1 MTRLNL
7 MLAAGAVSLAAATV
21 AIAQQSGADP
31 STPAQPSAMPAQPS
45 DQGMQGAPAAAVAG
59 ANVNATVA
67 ASPDTSGQVQDVRL
81 GDSTTVTNG
90 PVPDTPANR
99 AKYGGPTS
107 MTGKKT
113 RPAGN

>member
-31 STPAQPSAMPAQPS
+31 STPAQPS
-45 DQGMQGAPAAAVAG
+45 DQGMQGAPPPAVAG